1 MERREGGIHMRVTR
15 TGLYLSAAVLGL
27 VCNAAPAAA
36 QSAGGTQASGGGL
49 EEVVVTATRREE
61 KLSKVPESISAFTAE
76 KMDSLGVKS
85 FADLAKYTPGVTY
98 DEDSKT
104 ISIRGI
110 NSDAG
115 SGTTGIYIDDTPIQ
129 IRQLGFN
136 SNDTLPGI
144 FDLDRVEVLRGP
156 QGTLFGA
163 GSEGGTVRYI
173 TPQPSLTDYS
183 VYARGEVAFTQDG
196 APSYESGVA
205 VGGPIIDDV
214 LGFRV
219 SVWGRRDGGYID
231 RVDYQTDQVTEHN
244 ANSQD
249 TYSVRGALLF
259 QPTPQLS
266 ITPSIFFQNR
276 DQHDADDYWVSL
288 SNPSSGNFVTGTPE
302 HMADHDHFY
311 LPTLKIEYQFPGME
325 LISNFSY
332 YDRDENV
339 NGYSG
344 TLYNLSYF
352 QQSVDAG
359 LDPNGNLC
367 PGGLCATYFPINPAP
382 PGTPPPPPLLLPTG
396 LNLPGYPNNYIS
408 VATIGNTQKNL
419 TQEVRLQSTDPNA
432 RLTWI
437 VGGFFSYNTQQSIE
451 QINDPQLPALTEY
464 LWGEDMLTAWGQNL
478 LPNGDDY
485 INATLGHDRQIAGF
499 INATFAITDQ
509 LKIQSGVRVAETH
522 FDFNNYADG
531 PQNFGYSSGSGHKDE
546 SPVTPMVGL
555 TYQITPDDMVYGT
568 YSQGYR
574 IGGANAPLPPSCGTV
589 NNATTYNSDTVTNYE
604 VGTKDKLLNNNL
616 SIDASAFYLNWNNI
630 QQNIYIPI
638 CGIQYTG
645 NLGSA
650 ISKGFDL
657 QADWLVMDSLEL
669 DMSLGYTNAIYTNN
683 VPVGAGF
690 GNYVVGKGD
699 TLPGSPWT
707 LSLGGEYT
715 FSILTRDSFIRLDYE
730 FSSHNPGLLPEMDA
744 STSSY
749 DQGLVQ
755 DPATSQVS
763 MRAGTQLGNFN
774 VSLFGNN
781 LLNSHPQ
788 LDLNHQDQFTLLY
801 EAETLRPRTIGLT
814 VVYRY

>member
-1 MERREGGIHMRVTR
+1 MRINFTGI
-15 TGLYLSAAVLGL
+15 YLASASVVLGL
-27 VCNAAPAAA
+27 LCSVAPVAA
-36 QSAGGTQASGGGL
+36 QSAGGGATGSAPQASSGV
-49 EEVVVTATRREE
+49 EEVVVTATRRAE
-61 KLSKVPESISAFTAE
+61 KLSKVPESISAFTTE
-76 KMDSLGVKS
+76 KMDTLGVKS
-85 FADLAKYTPGVTY
+85 FADLAKFTPGVNY

-144 FDLDRVEVLRGP
+144 FDLERVEVLRGP

-183 VYARGEVAFTQDG
+183 VYARGEVAFTQGG

-205 VGGPIIDDV
+205 VGGPIIDDE
-214 LGFRV
+214 LGFRL

-231 RVDYQTDQVTEHN
+231 RVDYQTDQTTERD

-249 TYSVRGALLF
+249 TYSLRGALLF
-259 QPTPQLS
+259 QPTPALT

-288 SNPSSGNFVTGTPE
+288 SDPDSGHFVTGTPE

-311 LPTLKIEYQFPGME
+311 LPTLKMEYQFTGME

-332 YDRDENV
+332 YNREENV

-359 LDPNGNLC
+359 VDPNGNLC
-367 PGGLCATYFPINPAP
+367 PGGLCATAS
-382 PGTPPPPPLLLPTG
+382 PPPLLLPTG

-408 VATIGNTQKNL
+408 VATITNTQKNL

-432 RLTWI
+432 RLAWI

-451 QINDPQLPALTEY
+451 QINDPQLPALTQY

-478 LPNGDDY
+478 LANGDDY
-485 INATLGHDRQIAGF
+485 INATLGHDRQAAGF
-499 INATFAITDQ
+499 VNATFAVTDE
-509 LKIQSGVRVAETH
+509 LKLQAGVRVAQTH

-531 PQNFGYSSGSGHKDE
+531 PQNFGYSNGSGHKDE
-546 SPVTPMVGL
+546 SPITPMAGL
-555 TYQITPDDMVYGT
+555 TYQFTPDDMMYAT

-574 IGGANAPLPPSCGTV
+574 IGGANAALPPSCGTV

-604 VGTKDKLLNNNL
+604 VGSKGKLFDDRL
-616 SIDASAFYLNWNNI
+616 SIDASVFYLNWNNI
-630 QQNIYIPI
+630 QQNVYIPI

-645 NLGSA
+645 NLGNA

-657 QADWLVMDSLEL
+657 QADWLVTDAFEIDL
-669 DMSLGYTNAIYTNN
+669 SLGYTHAVYTGD
-683 VPVGAGF
+683 VPVGAGY
-690 GNYVVGKGD
+690 GNYVVGQGD

-707 LSLGGEYT
+707 VSLGGEYT
-715 FSILTRDSFIRLDYE
+715 FSVLAHDSFIRVDYE
-730 FSSHNPGLLPEMDA
+730 YSSHNPNLLPEMDQA
-744 STSSY
+744 TSSY
-749 DQGLVQ
+749 DMGLVQ
-755 DPATSQVS
+755 DPATNQVS
-763 MRAGTQLGNFN
+763 MRAGTKLGDFD

-788 LDLNHQDQFTLLY
+788 LDLNHQDQYTLLY

-814 VVYRY
+814 ATYRY

>member
-1 MERREGGIHMRVTR
+1 MRTKIA
-15 TGLYLSAAVLGL
+15 GLGLSAASAILG
-27 VCNAAPAAA
+27 VMCGVAPAAA
-36 QSAGGTQASGGGL
+36 QSAGGAQASSGGV
-49 EEVVVTATRREE
+49 EEVVVTATRRAE
-61 KLSKVPESISAFTAE
+61 KLSKVPESISAFTTE
-76 KMDSLGVKS
+76 KMDTLGVKS
-85 FADLAKYTPGVTY
+85 FADLAKFTPGVTY
-98 DEDSKT
+98 DEDSKA

-183 VYARGEVAFTQDG
+183 VYARSEISFTQG
-196 APSYESGVA
+196 GSPSYEGGVA
-205 VGGPIIDDV
+205 VGGPIIDDE

-219 SVWGRRDGGYID
+219 SVWDRRDGGYID
-231 RVDYQTDQVTEHN
+231 RVDYQTDQVTERN

-249 TYSVRGALLF
+249 TYSAHGSLLF
-259 QPTPQLS
+259 QPTPQFS
-266 ITPSIFFQNR
+266 ITPSIYLQNR

-288 SNPSSGNFVTGTPE
+288 SDPDSGHFVTGTPE
-302 HMADHDHFY
+302 HMKDKDHFY
-311 LPTLKIEYQFPGME
+311 MPSLKMEYQFTGME

-332 YDRDENV
+332 YNREENV

-359 LDPNGNLC
+359 QDPNGNLC
-367 PGGLCATYFPINPAP
+367 PGGLCALYNPINPPP
-382 PGTPPPPPLLLPTG
+382 PGTPPPPALLQPTG
-396 LNLPGYPNNYIS
+396 PDLPGYPNNYIS
-408 VATIGNTQKNL
+408 VATITNTQKNL

-437 VGGFFSYNTQQSIE
+437 LGGFFSYNTQQSIE
-451 QINDPQLPALTEY
+451 QINDPQLPALTQY
-464 LWGEDMLTAWGQNL
+464 LWGEDMLTAWDQNL
-478 LPNGDDY
+478 LANGDDY

-499 INATFAITDQ
+499 VNATFAVTDE
-509 LKIQSGVRVAETH
+509 LKVQSGVRVAETH

-546 SPVTPMVGL
+546 APVTPMVGL
-555 TYQITPDDMVYGT
+555 TYQFTPDDMMYAT

-589 NNATTYNSDTVTNYE
+589 NNATSYNSDTVTNYE
-604 VGTKDKLLNNNL
+604 VGSKGKLFDNRL
-616 SIDASAFYLNWNNI
+616 SVDASVFYLNWNNI
-630 QQNIYIPI
+630 QQNIYIPA

-657 QADWLVMDSLEL
+657 QADWLVTDAFEI
-669 DMSLGYTNAIYTNN
+669 DTSLGYTNALYSGD
-683 VPVGAGF
+683 VPVGAGY

-715 FSILTRDSFIRLDYE
+715 FSVLAHDSFIRLDYE
-730 FSSHNPGLLPEMDA
+730 YASHNPGLLPEMDQA
-744 STSSY
+744 TSSY
-749 DQGLVQ
+749 DGGLVQ
-755 DPATSQVS
+755 DPATNQVS
-763 MRAGTQLGNFN
+763 MRAGTKLGDFD

-781 LLNSHPQ
+781 LLNSRPQ

-814 VVYRY
+814 ATYRY

>member
-1 MERREGGIHMRVTR
+1 MRSNF
-15 TGLYLSAAVLGL
+15 TGHYLSAASIVLGL
-27 VCNAAPAAA
+27 LCSVAPVAA
-36 QSAGGTQASGGGL
+36 QSAGGATQASSGGI
-49 EEVVVTATRREE
+49 EEVTVTATRREE
-61 KLSKVPESISAFTAE
+61 KLSKVPESISAFTSE

-98 DEDSKT
+98 DEDSKA

-110 NSDAG
+110 DSDAG

-183 VYARGEVAFTQDG
+183 VYARSEVAFTQDG
-196 APSYESGVA
+196 APSYESGAA
-205 VGGPIIDDV
+205 VGGPIIDDE

-231 RVDYQTDQVTEHN
+231 RVNYQTDQVTESN

-249 TYSVRGALLF
+249 TYSLRGALLF
-259 QPTPQLS
+259 QPTPVFS

-288 SNPSSGNFVTGTPE
+288 SNPGSGHFVTGTPE

-311 LPTLKIEYQFPGME
+311 LPTLKMEYQFAGME

-332 YDRDENV
+332 YNRDENV

-359 LDPNGNLC
+359 QDPNGNLC
-367 PGGLCATYFPINPAP
+367 PGGLCAFYNPINPPP
-382 PGTPPPPPLLLPTG
+382 PGTPPPPPLLQPTG
-396 LNLPGYPNNYIS
+396 LDLPGYPNNYIS
-408 VATIGNTQKNL
+408 VATITNTQKNL
-419 TQEVRLQSTDPNA
+419 TQEVRLQSTDPKA

-437 VGGFFSYNTQQSIE
+437 VGGFFSYNTQESIE
-451 QINDPQLPALTEY
+451 QINDPQLPALTQY
-464 LWGEDMLTAWGQNL
+464 LWGENMLTAWGENL
-478 LPNGDDY
+478 LANGDDY
-485 INATLGHDRQIAGF
+485 INDTRGHDRQIAGF
-499 INATFAITDQ
+499 VNATFAITDE
-509 LKIQSGVRVAETH
+509 LKVQSGVRVAETH

-531 PQNFGYSSGSGHKDE
+531 PQNFGYSSGSGKQNQ
-546 SPVTPMVGL
+546 SPVTPMAGV
-555 TYQITPDDMVYGT
+555 TYQMTPDDMFYAT

-574 IGGANAPLPPSCGTV
+574 IGGANAPLPPSCPAPVTD
-589 NNATTYNSDTVTNYE
+589 AASFNSDTVTNYE
-604 VGTKDKLLNNNL
+604 VGSKDKLFDDHL
-616 SIDASAFYLNWNNI
+616 SVDASAFYMKWNDV
-630 QQNIYIPI
+630 QQNIYIPN

-645 NLGSA
+645 NLGKA
-650 ISKGFDL
+650 ISEGFDL
-657 QADWLVMDSLEL
+657 QADWLVTESFEL
-669 DMSLGYTNAIYTNN
+669 NMSLGYTNAVYAGDI
-683 VPVGAGF
+683 PVGAGY

-707 LSLGGEYT
+707 VSLGGEYSFT
-715 FSILTRDSFIRLDYE
+715 VLARDSFIRLDYE
-730 FSSHNPGLLPEMDA
+730 FSSHNPGLLPVMDA

-749 DQGLVQ
+749 DAGLVQ
-755 DPATSQVS
+755 DPATNQVS
-763 MRAGTQLGNFN
+763 MRAGTQLGNFK

-788 LDLNHQDQFTLLY
+788 LDLNHQDQFTVLY

-814 VVYRY
+814 VLYRY

>member
-1 MERREGGIHMRVTR
+1 MRAHF
-15 TGLYLSAAVLGL
+15 TGLTLSAASAVLGL
-27 VCNAAPAAA
+27 LCSVAPVAA
-36 QSAGGTQASGGGL
+36 QSGGGGTQASGGI
-49 EEVVVTATRREE
+49 EEVTVTATRREE
-61 KLSKVPESISAFTAE
+61 KLSKVPESISAFTTE

-85 FADLAKYTPGVTY
+85 FADLAKFTPGVNY
-98 DEDSKT
+98 DDDSKT

-183 VYARGEVAFTQDG
+183 VYARSEIAFTQDG

-205 VGGPIIDDV
+205 IGGPIIEDQ

-219 SVWGRRDGGYID
+219 SIWGRRDGGYID
-231 RVDYQTDQVTEHN
+231 RVDDETDQVTEHN

-249 TYSVRGALLF
+249 TYSLRGALLW
-259 QPTPQLS
+259 TPIPALT
-266 ITPSIFFQNR
+266 ITPSVYFQNR

-288 SNPSSGNFVTGTPE
+288 SDPSSGNFVTATPE
-302 HMADHDHFY
+302 HMADKDHFY
-311 LPTLKIEYQFPGME
+311 LPALKMEYQFTGME

-332 YDRDENV
+332 YNRDENV

-359 LDPNGNLC
+359 LDPNGNVC
-367 PGGLCATYFPINPAP
+367 PGGLCASYIGNPS
-382 PGTPPPPPLLLPTG
+382 PPPLLLPTG
-396 LNLPGYPNNYIS
+396 LNLPGYPNNYVS
-408 VATIGNTQKNL
+408 VATITNTQQNL

-437 VGGFFSYNTQQSIE
+437 VGGFFSYNTQESIE

-464 LWGEDMLTAWGQNL
+464 LWGEDMLTAWSENL

-485 INATLGHDRQIAGF
+485 INDTLGHDRQIAGF
-499 INATFAITDQ
+499 VNATFAITDQ

-522 FDFNNYADG
+522 FDFVNYANG
-531 PQNFGYSSGSGHKDE
+531 PQNFGYSSGSGQKDE
-546 SPVTPMVGL
+546 SPITPMVGL
-555 TYQITPDDMVYGT
+555 TYQMTPDDMIYAT

-589 NNATTYNSDTVTNYE
+589 NNAATYNSDTVTNYE
-604 VGTKDKLLNNNL
+604 VGSKDKLFDNRL
-616 SIDASAFYLNWNNI
+616 SVDASVFYLNWNNI

-645 NLGSA
+645 NLGNA

-657 QADWLVMDSLEL
+657 QADWLLTDSFEL
-669 DMSLGYTNAIYTNN
+669 DMSLGYTNAVYTGN
-683 VPVGAGF
+683 VPVGAGY

-699 TLPGSPWT
+699 TLPGAPWT
-707 LSLGGEYT
+707 VTLGGEYT
-715 FSILTRDSFIRLDYE
+715 FSAFDHDSFVRADYE
-730 FSSHNPGLLPEMDA
+730 FASHNSDLLPVMDPA
-744 STSSY
+744 TSSY
-749 DQGLVQ
+749 DAGLVQ
-755 DPATSQVS
+755 DPATTQVS
-763 MRAGTQLGNFN
+763 MRAGTKLGDFD
-774 VSLFGNN
+774 VSMFANN

-814 VVYRY
+814 ATYRY